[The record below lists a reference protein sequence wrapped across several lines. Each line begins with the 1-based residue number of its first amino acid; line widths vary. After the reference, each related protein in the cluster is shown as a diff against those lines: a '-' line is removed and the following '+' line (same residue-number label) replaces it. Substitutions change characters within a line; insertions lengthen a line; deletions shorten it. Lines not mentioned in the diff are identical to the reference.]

1 MATKKTGVV
10 AKKKA
15 TDKKVKDE
23 QGFKLSNIPQFT
35 NEVKVEFGKIT
46 WPTRKNTIGSTVVVI
61 VLVTIISC
69 YLAVVD
75 LSLGKLIGAILN

>member
-1 MATKKTGVV
+1 MATKKSAALT
-10 AKKKA
+10 KKKGS
-15 TDKKVKDE
+15 DKKANE
-23 QGFKLSNIPQFT
+23 AEGFKLADIPKFT

-46 WPTRKNTIGSTVVVI
+46 WPTRQNTIGSTIVVI
-61 VLVTIISC
+61 VLVFIISC